1 MIICTKLEQYFTSDS
16 NVRKINWSVIAEKMA
31 DEEIK
36 MVNVE
41 NDGFTYNE
49 ENLPFF
55 SLEDTSTGHNME
67 ETND

>member
-1 MIICTKLEQYFTSDS
+1 
-16 NVRKINWSVIAEKMA
+16 MA

-49 ENLPFF
+49 ENLQFF

-67 ETND
+67 EINNWT

>member
-1 MIICTKLEQYFTSDS
+1 
-16 NVRKINWSVIAEKMA
+16 MA

-55 SLEDTSTGHNME
+55 SLEDASTGHNME
-67 ETND
+67 ETNNWT